1 MATKRA
7 DFRITEDGKFLC
19 NEFQEGSIVDGPLPF
34 SPDGSYTALAN
45 SLFEGTAPER
55 FMYNSKTQE
64 LGVGELIEGDF
75 ADFDPRYYMVPHYDV
90 SFVKNI
96 GTLCKVFEPVLTFRN
111 GSNGDLCALNFAEF
125 RDVIRYLGGDDSTC
139 KILIVEKRSRASWGG
154 GASNNGGK
162 LRKNYPTRFEFT
174 SATPPRGSRGFILR
188 VGNAL
193 KYSRDRP
200 PNGGSRLDYW
210 FDTFDNEDLI
220 SRNGKTMRDI
230 IVHAPMAIH
239 RDKFSVS
246 GSGDWSIDRHFQY
259 YSIVFEYTG
268 RDPAGIGE
276 YAETE
281 HHYITRV
288 AGNWAV
294 VRDQDEDMY
303 GSGHSNTYGN
313 FEGLVQ
319 SPIYRNFPL

>member
-7 DFRITEDGKFLC
+7 DFRITANGEFLC
-19 NEFQEGSIVDGPLPF
+19 NEFQEGSIVAGPLPF
-34 SPDGSYTALAN
+34 SPDGSYNALAN
-45 SLFEGTAPER
+45 SLTEAAPER
-55 FMYNSKTQE
+55 FMYNSETQE

-75 ADFDPRYYMVPHYDV
+75 ADFDPGYYMMPHYDL
-90 SFVKNI
+90 SFAKNI
-96 GTLCKVFEPVLTFRN
+96 GTLCKIFEPVLRVGDYG
-111 GSNGDLCALNFAEF
+111 GSLLAPNFAEF
-125 RDVIRYLGGDDSTC
+125 KDAIRNFGGNDSTC
-139 KILIVEKRSRASWGG
+139 KVLIVEKRSRASWGG
-154 GASNNGGK
+154 GARHNGGK

-174 SATPPRGSRGFILR
+174 SATPPRDSRGFILR

-193 KYSRDRP
+193 KYSRVRP

-210 FDTFDNEDLI
+210 FDTFDNDGLI
-220 SRNGKTMRDI
+220 SNNNKNMLDI
-230 IVHAPMAIH
+230 IIHAPMAIH
-239 RDKFSVS
+239 RDKD
-246 GSGDWSIDRHFQY
+246 DWFVDRHFQY

-268 RDPAGIGE
+268 IDPAGIGE

-294 VRDQDEDMY
+294 VRDQDADGY
-303 GSGHSNTYGN
+303 GSGNNNEHGT